1 MIHIPCEWTKEKI
14 VDDENGYGSIKK
26 DIINKANGIRTE

>member
-14 VDDENGYGSIKK
+14 VDDENGYGSIK
-26 DIINKANGIRTE
+26 DIINKANGIRTY